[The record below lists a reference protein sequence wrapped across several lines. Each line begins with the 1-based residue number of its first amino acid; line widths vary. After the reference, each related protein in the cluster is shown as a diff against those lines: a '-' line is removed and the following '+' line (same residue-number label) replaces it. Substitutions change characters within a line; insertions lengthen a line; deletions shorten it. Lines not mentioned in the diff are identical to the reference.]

1 MEEGFGERGACY
13 QDMIFPGEMNAII
26 AVVVVIFFFA
36 MGNLNFA
43 DYIRIVIIDDAII
56 GIIVTKDKSTIGDE
70 LQTFGVGCG
79 GGLDEERSSL
89 MCQ

>member
-26 AVVVVIFFFA
+26 AAVVVIFFFP

-43 DYIRIVIIDDAII
+43 YIRIGIIDDALI

-70 LQTFGVGCG
+70 F
-79 GGLDEERSSL
+79 
-89 MCQ
+89 